1 MIIIFLLRLWI
12 HDQRCNHVEDLVIE
26 CGPNLEVNK
35 QEVPVSAEIENE
47 DCLKASDPTGA
58 DYSGSLSVSE
68 SGSTCL
74 KWNDPS
80 LSFQLWETQKYIQ
93 HNYCRNPGGED
104 EAPFCFTSKVFH
116 L

>member
-1 MIIIFLLRLWI
+1 M
-12 HDQRCNHVEDLVIE
+12 VIE
-26 CGPNLEVNK
+26 CGPNQEVNK
-35 QEVPVSAEIENE
+35 QEVPVPAEVENE
-47 DCLKASDPTGA
+47 DCLKNSDPTGA
-58 DYSGSLSVSE
+58 DYSGSLSISE

-104 EAPFCFTSKVFH
+104 EAPFCFISKVFH

>member
-1 MIIIFLLRLWI
+1 M
-12 HDQRCNHVEDLVIE
+12 VIE
-26 CGPNLEVNK
+26 CGPNQEVNK
-35 QEVPVSAEIENE
+35 QEVPVPAEVENE
-47 DCLKASDPTGA
+47 DCLENSDPTGA
-58 DYSGSLSVSE
+58 DYSGSLSISE

-104 EAPFCFTSKVFH
+104 EAPFCFISKVFH